1 MDLPKPKTRIIA
13 PTRVTP
19 PASRTPPSL
28 EPKTPLAPETPL
40 PTPSP
45 VPTPLAPAGH
55 KSLRRRLKYTLR
67 RRIYCTA
74 PPLFDSPAGAVVPVE
89 AEASAELLAAK
100 QALEKERDDLK
111 DQVLRA
117 RADLD
122 NQRRRHAKERD
133 DIRKYAAEELLH
145 SLVPALDHFALALQS
160 VETATDLQSVTQGI
174 RMIHRELLGTLQSN
188 GLAEINP
195 AGDPFDPQHH
205 EAVSTAWDETKDE
218 GVVLE
223 TLRPG
228 WMLRDRVLRAA
239 MVKVNKRDASSPPP
253 QG

>member
-19 PASRTPPSL
+19 PVSSNPPSP
-28 EPKTPLAPETPL
+28 EPKTPLPPE
-40 PTPSP
+40 PTPIP
-45 VPTPLAPAGH
+45 VAPSAVPAPAGH
-55 KSLRRRLKYTLR
+55 KSLRRRKKYALR
-67 RRIYCTA
+67 RRIYCAA
-74 PPLFDSPAGAVVPVE
+74 PPPAEVAEPTLVPVE
-89 AEASAELLAAK
+89 GEPSPELLAAK
-100 QALEKERDDLK
+100 EALEKERDDLK

-133 DIRKYAAEELLH
+133 DVRKYAAEDLLH
-145 SLVPALDHFALALQS
+145 SLIPALDHFALALQS
-160 VETATDLQSVTQGI
+160 VETATDLASVSQGI

-188 GLAEINP
+188 GLAEIHP
-195 AGDPFDPQHH
+195 AGEPFDPQHH
-205 EAVSTAWDETKDE
+205 EAVATAWDESKDD

-239 MVKVNKRDASSPPP
+239 MVKVNKRESSSPPP
-253 QG
+253 EG